1 MLRSRRCIP
10 VQRKSKRPNSF
21 VKDVYSEIIENLQKK
36 EQVVLATIVSSSG
49 SSPLPSGSMM
59 LVRSGGEEIIGS
71 VGGGLLEALVIE
83 EAKKYFH
90 ETRMPRV
97 GTFDLNDDVS
107 NEGMICGGS
116 VDVLLE
122 QVSQEDLNDFKGL
135 LELRND
141 GSDCIL
147 VRLVEETRKISR
159 VILSSKQ
166 EPLPQ
171 EIKAAIGSDTTLA
184 DVFRHSFGQE
194 DVRRLKMEGGEI
206 IIQPIRGLQNLVI
219 FGGGHVSKYLAQIA
233 AVAGFS
239 TTVIDDREEFADPD
253 RFPGAAH
260 VFTSEYDKAFSHIE
274 VKPSTYIVIV
284 TRGHNSDKGV
294 LEKAIRTPAKYIGM
308 IGSKRKVI
316 ACFEDLAQRGV
327 PIADLKR
334 VHAPIGLDIG
344 AVTAEEIAV
353 SITSEMIRVRR
364 GFNAP
369 SSSIAEGV
377 KQWFDKQERP

>member
-1 MLRSRRCIP
+1 
-10 VQRKSKRPNSF
+10 
-21 VKDVYSEIIENLQKK
+21 VKDIFSEIVDNLQKK
-36 EQVVLATIVSSSG
+36 ERVVLATIVSSSG

-59 LVRSGGEEIIGS
+59 LVKSGGEEITGS
-71 VGGGLLEALVIE
+71 VGGGLLEALVII
-83 EAKKYFH
+83 EAKKYFQ
-90 ETRMPRV
+90 ENKAPNV

-122 QVSQEDLNDFKGL
+122 PLSQDDIIVFKL
-135 LELRND
+135 LLGLRND
-141 GSDCIL
+141 GSVSVL
-147 VRLVEETRKISR
+147 VRFLDESGKINR
-159 VILSSKQ
+159 DVLSSKQ
-166 EPLPQ
+166 KPLPP
-171 EIKAAIGSDTTLA
+171 EINAAIESDAALT
-184 DVFRHSFGQE
+184 DVFRHAFGQE
-194 DVRRLKMEGGEI
+194 DVRRVRTNRGEI

-253 RFPGAAH
+253 RFPGATR
-260 VFTSEYDKAFSHIE
+260 VFASAYDKAFSHIE
-274 VKPSTYIVIV
+274 VKPSTYVVIV
-284 TRGHNSDKGV
+284 TRGHKSDEEV
-294 LEKAIRTPAKYIGM
+294 LEKAIKTPARYIGM

-316 ACFEDLAQRGV
+316 ACFEDLVQRGV
-327 PIADLKR
+327 SLTELRR

-353 SITSEMIRVRR
+353 SITSELIRVRR

-377 KQWFDKQERP
+377 KQWFDKQQRP